1 MKVIKAQ
8 SSGFCFGVKNAVGS
22 AYDMLDRKADGERL
36 VMLGELTHN
45 EKVVKELLDKGFE
58 LFNTA
63 EEVPEGSTVIIRAH
77 GVTPAQKAVL
87 EAKNCKVVDCT
98 CPFVEKIHKI
108 VRKETAEG
116 KKVIITGAKGH
127 PEVEGICG
135 EAPESVQVVSSLAE
149 FENTKTDPE
158 STVLISQTT
167 FSSEIFSQICAN
179 AENKIAKNLIFDTI
193 CSTTGIR
200 QREAAEISD
209 GVDVMLVIGSSHSSN
224 TRKLFDICSG
234 RCVRTHLISGADE
247 AGELIAKGLIRE
259 DDTVGITAGASTPE
273 AIILEVVRR
282 MDENKEIMTNQGE
295 NDINFEEYIEGI
307 PQLRRNA
314 IVKGAIT
321 SADADF
327 VYVDVRDKSEGKIP
341 RREFDNDPEFN
352 IDDAVANKSEVT
364 VVVKSIRNTDQ
375 GKEIILSKS
384 QLDFEKNKKLIQEA
398 YENKTPVTVTVTGT
412 VKDGVIANYG
422 GVDIYIHRTQLKMGE
437 VKNLDEYKGQ
447 QLEVLITKFDTEKH
461 RLRVSGSHRQI
472 LANERKA
479 KSDELW
485 NNIEVGKHYKGIVR
499 SLPDFGA
506 FVDIGGVDGLVHI
519 TELSWKRIK
528 KPSDVLSIGDEIDV
542 YVKSFDKETK
552 KISLGYKKEE
562 DDPYYNIEE
571 RIPVGSVVKGT
582 VVRLTNFG
590 AFVQLEPDL
599 DALCHVSQISSVRLE
614 LPSDVLSVGQEVMA
628 KVIDIKPAERR
639 ISISIKEVEPIDPEE
654 NFDIA
659 EEEAPAEEA
668 PAVEEAAPVEE
679 APAAEE
685 APAEE
690 PKADEE

>member
-1 MKVIKAQ
+1 MIVKRAE
-8 SSGFCFGVKNAVGS
+8 SSGFCFGVKNAVDS
-22 AYDMLDRKADGERL
+22 AFRMLSEKKEGERL

-58 LFNTA
+58 LCGTA
-63 EEVPEGSTVIIRAH
+63 QEVPSGSRVIIRAH
-77 GVTPAQKAVL
+77 GVTPEQKATL
-87 EAKNCKVVDCT
+87 LAKDCTVVDCT
-98 CPFVEKIHKI
+98 CPFVAKIHKI
-108 VRKETAEG
+108 VRKMAEEG
-116 KKVIITGAKGH
+116 YEVIIAGAKGH

-135 EAPESVQVVSSLAE
+135 EAVDHVHVVSSLEE
-149 FENTKTDPE
+149 FNRLSLDPDN
-158 STVLISQTT
+158 TVLISQTT
-167 FSSEIFSQICAN
+167 FSSEIFSQICAS

-200 QREAAEISD
+200 QNEAAVIAEQS
-209 GVDVMLVIGSSHSSN
+209 DVMLVIGSSKSSN
-224 TRKLFDICSG
+224 TTKLYDICSS
-234 RCVRTHLISGADE
+234 RCVRTYLVSDAEDVSG
-247 AGELIAKGLIRE
+247 LMAKGLISQ
-259 DDTVGITAGASTPE
+259 DDRVGITAGASTPE
-273 AIILEVVRR
+273 AIILEVVHR
-282 MDENKEIMTNQGE
+282 MDENKENMTNQGE
-295 NDINFEEYIEGI
+295 TDINFEEYIEGI

-341 RREFDNDPEFN
+341 RREFDNDPDFD
-352 IDDAVANKSEVT
+352 IDAAVANKSEVQ
-364 VVVKSIRNTDQ
+364 VVVKSIKNTDQ

-384 QLDFEKNKKLIQEA
+384 QLDYEKNKAILKEA
-398 YENKTPVTVTVTGT
+398 FENKTPVTVTVTGT
-412 VKDGVIANYG
+412 VKDGVIANFG
-422 GVDIYIHRTQLKMGE
+422 GIDIYIHRTQLNFGE
-437 VKNLDEYKGQ
+437 AKDLDEYKGQ
-447 QLEVLITKFDTEKH
+447 QLDVLITKFDTEKH

-479 KSDELW
+479 KADEIW
-485 NNIEVGKHYKGIVR
+485 STIEVGKHYKGIVR
-499 SLPDFGA
+499 GLPEFGA

-528 KPSDVLSIGDEIDV
+528 KPSDVLSVGDEIDV
-542 YVKSFDKETK
+542 YVKSFDPETK

-599 DALCHVSQISSVRLE
+599 DALCHVSQISSVRLAQ
-614 LPSDVLSVGQEVMA
+614 PSDVLSVGQEVMA

-639 ISISIKEVEPIDPEE
+639 ISISIKEVEPIDPEDDFSIADDQQEAETPEQE
-654 NFDIA
+654 NA
-659 EEEAPAEEA
+659 EE
-668 PAVEEAAPVEE
+668 
-679 APAAEE
+679 
-685 APAEE
+685 
-690 PKADEE
+690 